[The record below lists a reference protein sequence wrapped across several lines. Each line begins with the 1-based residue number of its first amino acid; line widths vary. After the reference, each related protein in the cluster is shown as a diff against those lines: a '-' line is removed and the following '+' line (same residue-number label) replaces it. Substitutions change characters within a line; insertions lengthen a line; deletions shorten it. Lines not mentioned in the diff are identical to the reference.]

1 MPIQKKKCAKILVLD
16 MKLNK
21 LYHFP
26 PALAIQNEK
35 IRANARSRHKSS
47 LSALLPAPEHF
58 SHVHRRLLQHLI
70 TNMRVDVR
78 SGLVVRVANDLHDY
92 LCISPF
98 FRAHSVT
105 LFRASCPSPSP
116 RSERKRKRV
125 LYVGM
130 LLYTCKNYLLLHIHL
145 VLAVKIGICKYHHT
159 MAFRVSGFRRPPYK

>member
-58 SHVHRRLLQHLI
+58 AHVHRRLPKRPASH
-70 TNMRVDVR
+70 MRMD
-78 SGLVVRVANDLHDY
+78 G
-92 LCISPF
+92 P
-98 FRAHSVT
+98 
-105 LFRASCPSPSP
+105 LFCPDF
-116 RSERKRKRV
+116 V
-125 LYVGM
+125 Y
-130 LLYTCKNYLLLHIHL
+130 
-145 VLAVKIGICKYHHT
+145 
-159 MAFRVSGFRRPPYK
+159 GFRLERIIRTGCRPGSYHSIRLIDSPDRNENTIGSTIKQRHSL